1 MVIHDRQRDRRAIC
15 FKATLYTVFFILFFR
30 FFHLQVL
37 SSALYRERSEQ
48 NHVRQI
54 PIMPSRGRI
63 YDRHG
68 QILVDNR
75 PSYSLYIVPY
85 EFKKNPVDAAV
96 ISSIVG
102 LSIDEIMERIKD
114 RGNGPFTPV
123 RLIRDMCFETLSKV
137 EEHRLDLRGVFYQV
151 EPVRTYPS
159 PIRAPHVLGYVGEIS
174 NTELKQL
181 KDGNHHRGDIVGKS
195 GVEKSYD
202 DVLQGQ
208 RGYRYVEVD
217 VKGREVGNFEGAR
230 DVPSI
235 QGRSLRLTL
244 DAALQEVVENLME
257 EKRGAVVVLDP
268 TCGDVLAMTSAP
280 DYSLEPFANGVSPE
294 IWNRLMED
302 PDKPLLHRA
311 VQAQLPPGS
320 TYKLALMVAALKECK
335 IDPDDETT
343 CPGYLWLGRRMFHCW
358 QPDGHGSVNLLDA
371 LKVSCNVYFYRLGL
385 RVGIDAW
392 ARSGRLLGFGAPT
405 GIDLTG
411 ESSGLLPDREYLN
424 KKYGQKGWSKGM
436 LANLSV
442 GQGDLLVTPTQMIQ
456 LAAVIAMEGRMV
468 QPHLVGWIQEDG
480 SDVWVE
486 KQVRSRDVR
495 GISRDVFYRVKEGMF
510 RVVNHSKGT
519 GSAAR
524 IPGADVCGKTGT
536 AQNPH
541 GEDHAWFIGFAP
553 RQEPRI
559 ALAVVVENGGS
570 GGAVAAPIAGRIFRW
585 FFREKGIS

>member
-1 MVIHDRQRDRRAIC
+1 MVIYDRQRDRRAIC
-15 FKATLYTVFFILFFR
+15 FKGTLYTAFFILFFR

-54 PIMPSRGRI
+54 PIMPSRGHI
-63 YDRHG
+63 YDRYG

-85 EFKKNPVDAAV
+85 EFKKNPVDATM

-102 LSIDEIMERIKD
+102 LSIDDIMERIKD

-123 RLIRDMCFETLSKV
+123 RLFRDMRFEMLSKV

-159 PIRAPHVLGYVGEIS
+159 PIRASHTLGYVGEIS
-174 NTELKQL
+174 SPELKRL
-181 KDGNHHRGDIVGKS
+181 KDGNHHRGDIIGKS

-202 DVLQGQ
+202 AVLQGQ

-235 QGRSLRLTL
+235 QGRPIRLTL
-244 DAALQEVVENLME
+244 DAAMQTVVEDLMDG
-257 EKRGAVVVLDP
+257 KRGAVVVLDP
-268 TCGDVLAMTSAP
+268 ACGDVLAMASAP
-280 DYSLEPFANGVSPE
+280 DYSLEPFANGISPDL
-294 IWNRLMED
+294 WNQLMED

-320 TYKLALMVAALKECK
+320 TYKLALMVAALQEGK
-335 IDPDDETT
+335 IDPEEETT
-343 CPGYLWLGRRMFHCW
+343 CPGYLWLGRRIFHCW

-385 RVGIDAW
+385 RVGVDAW
-392 ARSGRLLGFGAPT
+392 ARSGKQLGFGTPT
-405 GIDLTG
+405 GVDLTG
-411 ESSGLLPDREYLN
+411 EKSGLLPDRGYLN
-424 KKYGQKGWSKGM
+424 EKYGPKGWSKGM

-442 GQGDLLVTPTQMIQ
+442 GQGDLLVTPTQMVQ
-456 LAAVIAMEGRMV
+456 MAAVIATEGKMV
-468 QPHLVGWIQEDG
+468 QPRIVGWIQEDG

-486 KQVRSRDVR
+486 RQVKSRDIR
-495 GISRDVFYRVKEGMF
+495 GISPDVFHRVKEGMF
-510 RVVNHSKGT
+510 RVVNHTNGT

-524 IPGADVCGKTGT
+524 IPGIDVCGKTGT

-553 RQEPRI
+553 RHDPRI

-585 FFREKGIS
+585 FFREKGVS

>member
-1 MVIHDRQRDRRAIC
+1 MESDDRRQDRRAI
-15 FKATLYTVFFILFFR
+15 FIKGTLYTAFFILLFR

-37 SSALYRERSEQ
+37 SGALYRERSER

-85 EFKKNPVDAAV
+85 EFNKNPVDAAV
-96 ISSIVG
+96 ISSIIG
-102 LSIDEIMERIKD
+102 LSVDDIMARIDEK
-114 RGNGPFTPV
+114 GNGPFTPV
-123 RLIRDMCFETLSKV
+123 RLIRDMRFEMLSNV

-159 PIRAPHVLGYVGEIS
+159 NIRAPHVLGYVGEIS
-174 NTELKQL
+174 NPELKLL
-181 KDGNHHRGDIVGKS
+181 KDRNYYRGDSIGKS
-195 GVEKSYD
+195 GVEKSYNA
-202 DVLQGQ
+202 VLKGQ

-217 VKGREVGNFEGAR
+217 VKGREVGNFDGAR
-230 DVPSI
+230 DVPSV
-235 QGRSLRLTL
+235 QGRSIRLTL
-244 DAALQEVVENLME
+244 DATLQAVVEDLMDG
-257 EKRGAVVVLDP
+257 KRGAVVVLDP
-268 TCGDVLAMTSAP
+268 TCGDVLAMASAP
-280 DYSLEPFANGVSPE
+280 DYSLEPFANGISPE
-294 IWNRLMED
+294 IWSRLMED
-302 PDKPLLHRA
+302 PDRPLLHRA

-320 TYKLALMVAALKECK
+320 TYKLALMVAALQEGK

-392 ARSGRLLGFGAPT
+392 ARSGRKLGFGAPT
-405 GIDLTG
+405 EIDLTG
-411 ESSGLLPDREYLN
+411 ESSGLLPDRGYLN
-424 KKYGQKGWSKGM
+424 EKYGEKGWSKGM

-442 GQGDLLVTPTQMIQ
+442 GQGDLLVTPTQMVQ
-456 LAAVIAMEGRMV
+456 LAAVIATGGKMV
-468 QPHLVGWIQEDG
+468 QPRLVRWIQDD
-480 SDVWVE
+480 SPDSWVE
-486 KQVRSRDVR
+486 KQVKSRDVR
-495 GISRDVFYRVKEGMF
+495 GISLDVFHRVKEGMF
-510 RVVNHSKGT
+510 RVVNHPGGT
-519 GSAAR
+519 GGAAR
-524 IPGADVCGKTGT
+524 IPRIEVCGKTGT

-553 RQEPRI
+553 RDDPKI

-570 GGAVAAPIAGRIFRW
+570 GGAIAAPIAGRIFRW
-585 FFREKGIS
+585 FFRAKGVS